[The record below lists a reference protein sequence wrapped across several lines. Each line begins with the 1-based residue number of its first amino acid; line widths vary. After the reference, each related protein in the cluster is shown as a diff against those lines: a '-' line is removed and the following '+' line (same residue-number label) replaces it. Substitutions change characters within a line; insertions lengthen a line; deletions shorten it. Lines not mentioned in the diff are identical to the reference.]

1 MVGWVSTKP
10 TGALILNDGT
20 IFKGF
25 GFGAAGKSSGEVC
38 FNTAI
43 SGYQEI
49 MTDPSYCSQIITF
62 TFPHIGNVGLNTK
75 DSETY
80 TKPVISGAIFRSLV
94 TDPSSWRSEIDLD
107 SWLQD
112 NHVVGIYGI
121 DTRALTNIIRNKGLI
136 NGTIV
141 HNKNGIN
148 EYETYLQEAKI
159 FNGVNNQDLAKLV
172 TCEKEFLWNEK
183 ETNIYNH
190 DLKRKKINAH
200 VIVIDYGVK
209 VNILRSLYS
218 RFSKISVVP
227 CTSTYD
233 DIISLK
239 PDGVFLSNGP
249 GDPSA
254 TGEYAIPVIKKL
266 FKLNIPIFGICL
278 GHQLLALSLGLETY
292 KMHQGHHGAN
302 HPVKNLSDSSVNIT
316 SMNHGFAVRTD
327 NLPKNVRETHVSL
340 FDGSNCGIEVI
351 DKPIFSVQ
359 HHPEA
364 SPGPN
369 DSYYLFD
376 NFLDNI
382 EKNQNAKKK

>member
-254 TGEYAIPVIKKL
+254 TGEYAIPIIKKL

-376 NFLDNI
+376 KFLDNI